1 MADAVLNTKTSLTG
15 EEVIVRAVQ
24 FFSTEK
30 WRATTQS
37 SRVVTFQG
45 RPPIPVMMIIFTVLG
60 FMFCIIPGVIMYFMV
75 IRKLIRFQNL
85 VVTAN
90 PIPAGTEVSVSH
102 PSWSAGLVKRYLQA
116 LPSLPAA
123 AAPPPQG

>member
-1 MADAVLNTKTSLTG
+1 MADAVINSKTSLSS

-37 SRVVTFQG
+37 GRVVTFQG
-45 RPPIPVMMIIFTVLG
+45 RPPIPVMMIIFTVIG
-60 FMFCIIPGVIMYFMV
+60 FLFCIIPGIIMYFMV
-75 IRKLIRFQNL
+75 IRKVIRFQNL

-90 PIPAGTEVSVSH
+90 PIAGGTEVSISH
-102 PSWSAGLVKRYLQA
+102 PGGSSALVKRYINA
-116 LPSLPAA
+116 LPPLA
-123 AAPPPQG
+123 

>member
-1 MADAVLNTKTSLTG
+1 MADAVINAKTSLSS

-37 SRVVTFQG
+37 GRVVTFQG
-45 RPPIPVMMIIFTVLG
+45 RPPIPVMMIIFTVMG
-60 FMFCIIPGVIMYFMV
+60 FLFCIIPGIIMYFMV

-85 VVTAN
+85 VVTGN
-90 PIPAGTEVSVSH
+90 PIAGGTEVSISH
-102 PSWSAGLVKRYLQA
+102 PGWSSALVKRYVSA
-116 LPSLPAA
+116 LPPLT
-123 AAPPPQG
+123 

>member
-1 MADAVLNTKTSLTG
+1 MADAVVNAKTSLSG

-37 SRVVTFQG
+37 GRVVTFQG
-45 RPPIPVMMIIFTVLG
+45 RPPLPVLMILFTILG
-60 FMFCIIPGVIMYFMV
+60 FIFCIIPGIIMYFMV

-90 PIPAGTEVSVSH
+90 PIADGTEVSVSH
-102 PSWSAGLVKRYLQA
+102 PQWSASLVKRFLQA
-116 LPSLPAA
+116 LPSWPGATE
-123 AAPPPQG
+123 PPPQ

>member
-1 MADAVLNTKTSLTG
+1 MADSVANAKTSLSG

-37 SRVVTFQG
+37 ARVVTFQG
-45 RPPIPVMMIIFTVLG
+45 RPPIPVMMILFTILG
-60 FMFCIIPGVIMYFMV
+60 FIFCIVPGVIMYFMV

-90 PIPAGTEVSVSH
+90 PIADGTEVSVSH
-102 PSWSAGLVKRYLQA
+102 PSWSSSLVKRYLQA
-116 LPSLPAA
+116 LPPLPAS
-123 AAPPPQG
+123 AAPPQ